1 MQLLRPFIYLVLLIS
16 AHFFN
21 QFDAMA
27 QRVNQPVDPSF
38 YEGYKWRNL
47 GPNRGGRS
55 LSSTGSP
62 GRVNEYYF
70 GATGGGLW
78 KTIDGGNDWFPSQM
92 VRSSHQVLGQLLWRK
107 QILILSILEEV
118 KRS

>member
-1 MQLLRPFIYLVLLIS
+1 MQLLRSFIYLVLLIL

-21 QFDAMA
+21 QFSAVA

-47 GPNRGGRS
+47 GPNRGGARVGPMNIILEQQVGDYGKRS
-55 LSSTGSP
+55 MGVMIGFLLP
-62 GRVNEYYF
+62 
-70 GATGGGLW
+70 
-78 KTIDGGNDWFPSQM
+78 M

-107 QILILSILEEV
+107 QTLTLFILEVV

>member
-1 MQLLRPFIYLVLLIS
+1 MQLLRSFIYLVLLIL

-21 QFDAMA
+21 QFSAMA

-55 LSSTGSP
+55 LSSIGSP

-70 GATGGGLW
+70 GATGGG
-78 KTIDGGNDWFPSQM
+78 TMEND
-92 VRSSHQVLGQLLWRK
+92 RWR
-107 QILILSILEEV
+107 
-118 KRS
+118 